1 VFASLEETIKGFR
14 MICDG
19 ELDHIPESAFY
30 MVGNIDQVIA
40 KAKKMAAEA
49 A

>member
-1 VFASLEETIKGFR
+1 

-19 ELDHIPESAFY
+19 ELDHIPEAAFY
-30 MVGNIDQVIA
+30 MVGNIDQVLE
-40 KAKKMAAEA
+40 KAKKMAEA